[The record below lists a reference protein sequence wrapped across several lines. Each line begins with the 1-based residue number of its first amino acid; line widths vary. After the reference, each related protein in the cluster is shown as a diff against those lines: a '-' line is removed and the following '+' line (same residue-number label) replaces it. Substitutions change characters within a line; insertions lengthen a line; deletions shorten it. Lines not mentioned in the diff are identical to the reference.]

1 MTTTQAVAADTRA
14 AQLRQ
19 KETMA
24 RKRKTKKDEDEGALS
39 PRTVLVA
46 LLVAALAAGAAH
58 LLKHPAIV
66 EEWAEASSNL
76 NATARARRRD
86 SELMKLV
93 PAAPHDKSAFDRAVA
108 WCARN
113 WDDESKRVAEFTLE

>member
-1 MTTTQAVAADTRA
+1 
-14 AQLRQ
+14 
-19 KETMA
+19 MA

-46 LLVAALAAGAAH
+46 LLIAALAAGAAH

-93 PAAPHDKSAFDRAVA
+93 PATPHDKSAFDRAVA

-113 WDDESKRVAEFTLE
+113 WDCLLYTSPSPRDKRQSRMPSSA